1 MRDDTLDRGGWR
13 LFEAVKFASR
23 AHFVRM
29 RGAEAQGAYGG
40 KGGPSSPR
48 ASAADIWTALP
59 VKSKEE
65 GLGPHGGHSGG
76 HPRRSYLPRKRPWP
90 SWGASGNT
98 AALSGGTSVLQ
109 RTDH

>member
-23 AHFVRM
+23 AHFIRM
-29 RGAEAQGAYGG
+29 RGAEAQGPYGG
-40 KGGPSSPR
+40 KGGPSSLW
-48 ASAADIWTALP
+48 ASAADIWTALQ

-65 GLGPHGGHSGG
+65 GLEPRGGHSGG
-76 HPRRSYLPRKRPWP
+76 HPRRSCLPRKSPGP